1 MRGYFKD
8 QRFFVRRKRDGKE
21 GYLVFAPF
29 VTALERVNHRLKQKD
44 LLPVEY
50 SVFVNLGWVPLEN
63 KKDVE
68 LGGEVCP
75 PMDAPED
82 TTLFVND
89 TFTGFNPD
97 PANPEESEQVTLT
110 EITGIVR
117 RGESENW
124 LARRRNWNS
133 EGIYNWVDLDYMGK
147 IFRLFNLDAVNAA
160 YIERVVPSFEEGE
173 EEGLYPIPA
182 TKNTFERPL
191 NTPERH
197 STFFSFYA
205 ATSALSLIS
214 MLLLRR

>member
-1 MRGYFKD
+1 
-8 QRFFVRRKRDGKE
+8 
-21 GYLVFAPF
+21 
-29 VTALERVNHRLKQKD
+29 
-44 LLPVEY
+44 
-50 SVFVNLGWVPLEN
+50 
-63 KKDVE
+63 
-68 LGGEVCP
+68 
-75 PMDAPED
+75 
-82 TTLFVND
+82 
-89 TFTGFNPD
+89 
-97 PANPEESEQVTLT
+97 
-110 EITGIVR
+110 
-117 RGESENW
+117 
-124 LARRRNWNS
+124 
-133 EGIYNWVDLDYMGK
+133 MGK